1 MLAKKENQKH
11 SIDAASLDTGKVLAM
26 VKGVGRINQTGKREW
41 IEDRLLNTILE
52 TGALELKPHSSA
64 HLTWQVI
71 EDQAN
76 EFVTLI
82 TQDGPHKTEPF
93 IAELLNTGVS
103 VDSIVLDLIPR
114 IARKLGEQW
123 ESDSLSFTEITIAT
137 GRLQK
142 LIYSLDHFFQE
153 TRAHAPTAH
162 SIFVSA
168 SPGSHHTLGPLILS
182 NYFTWAGWNVHS
194 ESRPTQAGIE
204 ALIASQKLTAIAITA
219 IAISVA
225 DYDQLDQLPN
235 LIQSIR
241 NKSLNPEIIVLTGG
255 SLYNSDAMSFG
266 HIKADIKSNTPEEAL
281 HQLNRILNI
290 TTELGNTTNSAYHN

>member
-1 MLAKKENQKH
+1 MLAKKENQKQ
-11 SIDAASLDTGKVLAM
+11 SIDTSSLDTGKVLAM
-26 VKGVGRINQTGKREW
+26 VKGVGRINQTGKRDW

-64 HLTWQVI
+64 HLTWQII

-82 TQDGPHKTEPF
+82 TRDGPQKTEPF
-93 IAELLNTGVS
+93 IAELLNIGVS
-103 VDSIVLDLIPR
+103 VDAIVLDLIPR
-114 IARKLGEQW
+114 IARKLGDQW
-123 ESDSLSFTEITIAT
+123 VSDSLSFTEVTIAT

-142 LIYSLDHFFQE
+142 LIYSLDHLFQE
-153 TRAHAPTAH
+153 TRTHAPTAH

-182 NYFTWAGWNVHS
+182 NYFTWAGWNVHN
-194 ESRPTQAGIE
+194 ESTPTQEGIQ
-204 ALIASQKLTAIAITA
+204 ARVANQKLTA

-225 DYDQLDQLPN
+225 DYDQLDQLPK

-241 NKSLNPEIIVLTGG
+241 NKSLNPAIIVLTGG

-290 TTELGNTTNSAYHN
+290 TNDVGNTASAQHN

>member
-1 MLAKKENQKH
+1 MLAKKENQKQ
-11 SIDAASLDTGKVLAM
+11 SIDTSSLDTGKVLAM
-26 VKGVGRINQTGKREW
+26 VKGVGRINQTGKRDW

-64 HLTWQVI
+64 HLTWQII

-82 TQDGPHKTEPF
+82 TRDGPQKTEPF
-93 IAELLNTGVS
+93 IAELLNIGVS
-103 VDSIVLDLIPR
+103 VDTIVLDLIPR
-114 IARKLGEQW
+114 IARKLGDQW
-123 ESDSLSFTEITIAT
+123 VSDSLSFTEVTIAT

-142 LIYSLDHFFQE
+142 LIYSLDHLFQE

-194 ESRPTQAGIE
+194 ESTPTQEGIQ
-204 ALIASQKLTAIAITA
+204 ARVANQKLTA

-225 DYDQLDQLPN
+225 DYDQLDQLPK

-241 NKSLNPEIIVLTGG
+241 NKSLNPAIIVLTGG

-290 TTELGNTTNSAYHN
+290 TNDVGNTVSAQHN

>member
-1 MLAKKENQKH
+1 
-11 SIDAASLDTGKVLAM
+11 M
-26 VKGVGRINQTGKREW
+26 VKGIGRVNQTGNRDW

-64 HLTWQVI
+64 HLAWQTI
-71 EDQAN
+71 EDRADD
-76 EFVTLI
+76 FVALI
-82 TQDGPHKTEPF
+82 TRDGPQKTEQY
-93 IAELLNTGVS
+93 IAELLNLGMG
-103 VDSIVLDLIPR
+103 VDSIVLELIPR
-114 IARKLGEQW
+114 IARKLGDQW
-123 ESDSLSFTEITIAT
+123 VSDSLSFTEVTIAT

-142 LIYSLDHFFQE
+142 LIYSLDHLFQE

-182 NYFTWAGWNVHS
+182 NYFTWAGWNVHN
-194 ESRPTQAGIE
+194 ESTPTQEGIQ
-204 ALIASQKLTAIAITA
+204 ARVANQKLTA

-225 DYDQLDQLPN
+225 DYDQLDQLPV

-241 NKSLNPEIIVLTGG
+241 NKSLNPAIIVLTGG

-290 TTELGNTTNSAYHN
+290 TNDVGNTVSAQHN

>member
-1 MLAKKENQKH
+1 MLAKKENQH
-11 SIDAASLDTGKVLAM
+11 ASNEAPALDTGKVLAM
-26 VKGVGRINQTGKREW
+26 VKGIGRVNQTGNRDW

-64 HLTWQVI
+64 HLAWQTI
-71 EDQAN
+71 EDRADD
-76 EFVTLI
+76 FVALI
-82 TQDGPHKTEPF
+82 TRDGPQKTEQY
-93 IAELLNTGVS
+93 IAELLNLGMG
-103 VDSIVLDLIPR
+103 VDSIVLELIPR
-114 IARKLGEQW
+114 IARKLGDQW
-123 ESDSLSFTEITIAT
+123 VSDSLSFTEVTIAT

-142 LIYSLDHFFQE
+142 LIYSLDHLFQE
-153 TRAHAPTAH
+153 TRTHAATAH

-182 NYFTWAGWNVHS
+182 NYFTWAGWNVHN
-194 ESRPTQAGIE
+194 ESTPTQEGIQ
-204 ALIASQKLTAIAITA
+204 ARVANQKLTA

-225 DYDQLDQLPN
+225 DYDQLDQLPK

-281 HQLNRILNI
+281 HQLNRILNV
-290 TTELGNTTNSAYHN
+290 TNDVGNTASAQHN